1 MPLHDLS
8 YQRFDGARTSR
19 AERIVAIART
29 TITQLVKRRA
39 FLMLLSICW
48 IPVIV
53 RAVLIYVSRQF
64 PQVAVAMTV
73 DAQLWR
79 QFLEQQII
87 LLPVLLIALY
97 TGASA
102 IASDF
107 ASGAIVIYLSKPIS
121 RLDYC
126 IGKAL
131 PVMSALLVVTLVP
144 AFALL
149 IVQLSLA
156 EDFALLK
163 ESPFL
168 PVSVLLYS
176 LWICLFFTIVVLAV
190 SSLTRSGRVAGAGFF
205 ALVLGSKM
213 VFFVALTQLRLN
225 DPPAFLSLMDA
236 PADAGYLFFGNLA
249 GGDAPA
255 LSMASM
261 ATVMALAILV
271 LRRRLTAAEVAS

>member
-8 YQRFDGARTSR
+8 YQRFEGTRTSR
-19 AERIVAIART
+19 AERIFAIARST
-29 TITQLVKRRA
+29 VMLLVKRRA
-39 FLMLLSICW
+39 FLMLLALCW

-53 RAVLIYVSRQF
+53 RAVLIYVARQF
-64 PQVAVAMTV
+64 PQAANAITV

-79 QFLEQQII
+79 QFLEQQVI

-102 IASDF
+102 IAADL

-131 PVMSALLVVTLVP
+131 PVMGALLAVTMIP
-144 AFALL
+144 ALALL
-149 IVQLSLA
+149 IVQLSIA
-156 EDFALLK
+156 EDFSLLK
-163 ESPFL
+163 ETPLL

-176 LWICLFFTIVVLAV
+176 LWISLFFTIVVLAI
-190 SSLTRSGRVAGAGFF
+190 SSLTRSGRVAGAGFV
-205 ALVLGSKM
+205 ALVLGSKT
-213 VFFVALTQLRLN
+213 VFFGALTQLRLN

-236 PADAGYLFFGNLA
+236 TVDSGYLFFGNPTA
-249 GGDAPA
+249 GDAPTI
-255 LSMASM
+255 SVVSM
-261 ATVMALAILV
+261 ATVMALSIFI